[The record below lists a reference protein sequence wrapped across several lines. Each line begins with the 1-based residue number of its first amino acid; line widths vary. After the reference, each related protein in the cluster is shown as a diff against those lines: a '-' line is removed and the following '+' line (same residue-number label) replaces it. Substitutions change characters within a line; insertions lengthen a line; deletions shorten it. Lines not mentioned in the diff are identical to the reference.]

1 MNKDRDM
8 FYNVYGYGGA
18 NPTINPIQGMVPGQM
33 NPFMNHNELNTRLSN
48 LENKIKVLES
58 RIARLENPYNS
69 NYNEPDSNM
78 YMLWFIC
85 TTSR

>member
-1 MNKDRDM
+1 
-8 FYNVYGYGGA
+8 
-18 NPTINPIQGMVPGQM
+18 
-33 NPFMNHNELNTRLSN
+33 
-48 LENKIKVLES
+48 LES

>member
-8 FYNVYGYGGA
+8 FYNVYGYGGT
-18 NPTINPIQGMVPGQM
+18 NPAINPIQGMVPGQM
-33 NPFMNHNELNTRLSN
+33 NPFMNYNELNTRLSN